1 MQDCGLP
8 ISAQPSGSTVILRYE
23 LAGGGGQAA
32 ALRAMVR
39 CSRMGGFLLAA
50 GAVEAGAAPG
60 AAAGAAHHVSLAWMP
75 RNKATAAGDVPSR
88 EEAPLADVLEDAG
101 GFTIA
106 IKDGLVRPLVSDL
119 CWAAGL
125 TPPVGLLSL
134 PPDVRHTVLAL
145 LQVRCTAGTASL
157 TDDLHC
163 NSRLLASSLSQ
174 REAQLSDWRA
184 MVLGR

>member
-1 MQDCGLP
+1 M
-8 ISAQPSGSTVILRYE
+8 
-23 LAGGGGQAA
+23 
-32 ALRAMVR
+32 R

-75 RNKATAAGDVPSR
+75 HNKATAVGDMPDQEQV
-88 EEAPLADVLEDAG
+88 PLADVLEDAG
-101 GFTIA
+101 GFTVV

-145 LQVRCTAGTASL
+145 LEVRFTAGTTLL
-157 TDDLHC
+157 TDGLHC
-163 NSRLLASSLSQ
+163 SSRLLASSLSQ
-174 REAQLSDWRA
+174 
-184 MVLGR
+184 